1 MSIFKC
7 FFFNFSGLEQ
17 KGARKEDVVVTDG
30 IELQKVLE
38 RTRSDPTK
46 ATKLID
52 DEETD
57 LVTAR
62 REHFNS
68 DTQAKSRENSYVD
81 VSSLEDTDARQA
93 SENEDTRQGSND
105 GERTPHHRRTNLEER
120 LNIDSLRS
128 KDQRHAT
135 RDSLAKA
142 NQNKLARPAEQSNL
156 EASIGVEKP
165 SISDSNISSTPP
177 PNVLKVKNTLARA
190 ELDDIYFLCKWFF
203 FLLLLLI
210 YIYVVF
216 YFQI

>member
-1 MSIFKC
+1 M
-7 FFFNFSGLEQ
+7 FFFKNFSGLEQ

-68 DTQAKSRENSYVD
+68 DTQAKSRENGYVD

-105 GERTPHHRRTNLEER
+105 VERTPHHRRTNLEER
-120 LNIDSLRS
+120 LNIDSLRG
-128 KDQRHAT
+128 KDQRHAA

-156 EASIGVEKP
+156 ESSIGVEKP
-165 SISDSNISSTPP
+165 SIPDSNISSTPP